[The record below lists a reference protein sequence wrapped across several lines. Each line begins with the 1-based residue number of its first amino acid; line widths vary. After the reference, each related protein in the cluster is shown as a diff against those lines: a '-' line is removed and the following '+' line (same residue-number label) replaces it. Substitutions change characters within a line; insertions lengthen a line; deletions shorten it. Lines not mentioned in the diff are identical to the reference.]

1 MTPGI
6 VRAVRLVWAAPC
18 SLVGLAVCGAVL
30 LCGGRARR
38 NAGTLEVCLQRG
50 RPGEGWLLRVLPFRA
65 ITLGHVIVAASPL
78 EMERLRAH
86 ELVHVRQYERWGPL
100 FFAAY
105 AGSSLWQLLRGRRAY
120 WDNHFEV
127 EARALEGAGA
137 VAPAPCAGPQS
148 LPRPGRAGRIRRTD
162 EEEA

>member
-1 MTPGI
+1 
-6 VRAVRLVWAAPC
+6 
-18 SLVGLAVCGAVL
+18 
-30 LCGGRARR
+30 
-38 NAGTLEVCLQRG
+38 
-50 RPGEGWLLRVLPFRA
+50 
-65 ITLGHVIVAASPL
+65 
-78 EMERLRAH
+78 
-86 ELVHVRQYERWGPL
+86 L